1 MLKKVISYFF
11 VVIFLSACTKSNLL
25 DGYNR
30 EDGGYYY
37 KLLSLG
43 DGNDHPKPNDV
54 LVTDAVMK
62 TQSDSVFWDTS
73 HDGVNGF
80 YISLDTEKLKG
91 SHHNHFLKLVEGDSV
106 SFLIRPS
113 IFFRLYFDTIVPG
126 FCKNDSLIKL
136 NLKINEVISK
146 AEYLSI
152 KENSEFKEINDTEL
166 QELEAIDCYLQQND
180 KNIQP
185 DQFGIYT
192 LEKSGGNNEK
202 VSIGKKVKISFS
214 GTFLDGRPVG
224 NNDQEMEFIYGTPD
238 QIIKGLNIVIGSL
251 KKGETAKII
260 VPSRLAFG
268 ESGSSNGSI
277 PPYTSLVFKVKIIDI
292 K

>member
-1 MLKKVISYFF
+1 MLKKIVSCF
-11 VVIFLSACTKSNLL
+11 VVIVFLSACTKSNLL
-25 DGYNR
+25 EGYNR

-43 DGNDHPKPNDV
+43 DGNDHPQLNDV

-80 YISLDTEKLKG
+80 YISLDTEKLIG
-91 SHHNHFLKLVEGDSV
+91 SHHNQFLKLVEGDSV
-106 SFLIRPS
+106 SFLIKPS
-113 IFFRLYFDTIVPG
+113 IFFRLYFDTIVPD

-136 NLKINEVISK
+136 DLKINEVITK

-166 QELEAIDCYLQQND
+166 QELEAIDCYLQQNNI
-180 KNIQP
+180 NIQP

-192 LEKSGGNNEK
+192 LEKNGGNSEK

-214 GTFLDGRPVG
+214 GTFLDGRQIG
-224 NNDQEMEFIYGTPD
+224 NSNQEMEFIYGTPD

>member
-1 MLKKVISYFF
+1 MLKKVICCFLVIVFF
-11 VVIFLSACTKSNLL
+11 SACNKPSLL
-25 DGYNR
+25 DGYSR
-30 EDGGYYY
+30 EYGGYYY

-43 DGNDHPKPNDV
+43 DGNRNPQLNDV

-62 TQSDSVFWDTS
+62 TQTDSVFWDTS

-80 YISLDTEKLKG
+80 YISLDLEKIKNT
-91 SHHNHFLKLVEGDSV
+91 HHHQFLKLVEGDSV
-106 SFLIRPS
+106 SFLIKPS
-113 IFFRLYFDTIVPG
+113 VFFRLYFDTIIPD

-136 NLKINEVISK
+136 DLKINEVISK

-152 KENSEFKEINDTEL
+152 KENSQSKEVDDTEL
-166 QELEAIDCYLQQND
+166 QELELIDCYLQE
-180 KNIQP
+180 KYKYVQP

-192 LEKSGGNNEK
+192 LEKKGGSGEK
-202 VSIGKKVKISFS
+202 VSLGKKVKISFS
-214 GTFLDGRPVG
+214 GTFIDGRPIG
-224 NNDQEMEFIYGTPD
+224 NTNQEMEFIYGTPD

-277 PPYTSLVFKVKIIDI
+277 PPYTPLVFNVKIIDI